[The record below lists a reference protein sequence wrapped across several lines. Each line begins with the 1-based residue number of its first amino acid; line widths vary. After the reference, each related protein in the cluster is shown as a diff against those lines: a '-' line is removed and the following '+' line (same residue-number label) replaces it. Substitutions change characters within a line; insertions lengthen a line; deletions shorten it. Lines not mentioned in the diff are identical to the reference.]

1 MVTSDRFEGHRKYSV
16 LTARSLKVLRWIGEQ
31 EAVSREHISQ
41 LLGIHSI
48 KGTKEPGY
56 LSAGATDQ
64 IIKQWLLLGLVERQR
79 LITMTPPWIWL
90 TASGVRE
97 LGLNFRAS
105 PPRLGA
111 LAHLHAINFVRLLSE
126 QQAPGVQWISQLS
139 LQATQPKRIAGLS
152 IPHLPDATALYQNRH
167 FAIEVELTAKSQT
180 RLVGILQELTQT
192 YDVIH
197 YYVSA
202 EAAQALY
209 QALSHLASDEQK
221 KVKIVLLEEW
231 GYAIIRGS

>member
-1 MVTSDRFEGHRKYSV
+1 M
-16 LTARSLKVLRWIGEQ
+16 
-31 EAVSREHISQ
+31 
-41 LLGIHSI
+41 
-48 KGTKEPGY
+48 
-56 LSAGATDQ
+56 
-64 IIKQWLLLGLVERQR
+64 
-79 LITMTPPWIWL
+79 
-90 TASGVRE
+90 
-97 LGLNFRAS
+97 
-105 PPRLGA
+105 
-111 LAHLHAINFVRLLSE
+111 
-126 QQAPGVQWISQLS
+126 
-139 LQATQPKRIAGLS
+139 
-152 IPHLPDATALYQNRH
+152 
-167 FAIEVELTAKSQT
+167 TAKSQT